1 MEQIYLA
8 DQKFENRDFKVN
20 HLKKGEY
27 EDCQFLNCDFS
38 ECNLS
43 DFVFTDCEFNYCNLS
58 LVKLI
63 KTTLRDVKFQNCK
76 MLGLHFED
84 CNEFA
89 LTFKFDSC
97 TLDHSSFYK
106 TRIIKTI
113 FKDSRLTEVDF
124 SECELTDS
132 AFLNCDLS
140 GAIFDSTNL
149 EKVDFL
155 TSYNY
160 SLDPDK
166 NKLKKTKFSSNGLP
180 GLLTKY
186 DIIIE

>member
-1 MEQIYLA
+1 MEKIYIA
-8 DQKFENRDFKVN
+8 DQIFENKDSKTKP
-20 HLKKGEY
+20 LKKGEY
-27 EDCQFLNCDFS
+27 ENCQFLNCDFS
-38 ECNLS
+38 ECDLS
-43 DFVFTDCEFNYCNLS
+43 DFVFTDCEFNFCNLS

-63 KTTLRDVKFQNCK
+63 KTTFRDVKFQNCK

-84 CNEFA
+84 SNEFA
-89 LTFKFDSC
+89 LSFGFDNC

-106 TRIIKTI
+106 TKIIKTI
-113 FKDSRLTEVDF
+113 FKNTRLIEVDF
-124 SECELTDS
+124 SDCDLTS
-132 AFLNCDLS
+132 SSFFNCDLS

-155 TSYNY
+155 TSFNY

-166 NKLKKTKFSSNGLP
+166 NKLKKTKFSSNGLS
-180 GLLTKY
+180 GLLNKY

>member
-1 MEQIYLA
+1 
-8 DQKFENRDFKVN
+8 
-20 HLKKGEY
+20 
-27 EDCQFLNCDFS
+27 
-38 ECNLS
+38 
-43 DFVFTDCEFNYCNLS
+43 
-58 LVKLI
+58 
-63 KTTLRDVKFQNCK
+63 

-132 AFLNCDLS
+132 AFLNCDLR

-166 NKLKKTKFSSNGLP
+166 NKLKKTKFSSNGLS